1 MEDYLITP
9 VDAYNSLK
17 AIISKKKPSTDKK
30 TDEVRNKLV
39 SEELECILQNIES
52 FLEKYLGYEFSTY
65 ISLVNANSDQIK
77 RQVMN
82 AVLSY
87 LCR

>member
-52 FLEKYLGYEFSTY
+52 FWKN
-65 ISLVNANSDQIK
+65 I
-77 RQVMN
+77 
-82 AVLSY
+82 
-87 LCR
+87 